1 MAGVLKMLRTSVS
14 TDPAD
19 LERLAPRWRAL
30 LSRAAAVAQP
40 VMTPLWQGTWWTVF
54 GDAEHRSPWVV
65 TVEDGDALVG
75 LLLLSWRPTSHRG
88 GIPVRRLELL
98 GTGEKE
104 ADEICSDYVGAI
116 VARGMESEV
125 ATALAAML
133 RDSAPN
139 DWDELRMPSMSADD
153 PFVPQL
159 AAALGRC
166 GIVTSIETSGE
177 CPYIPLPGTW
187 EAYLQALG
195 SSRRYV
201 VTRSLRELEKWAGP
215 GGWELR
221 KARTPEDLA
230 EGVRVLSQLHAER
243 WTSAGKGGVFSS
255 ERFRRFHDV
264 VMPRLLT
271 GEDGVS
277 LDLSWLL
284 VRGEPVAAAYN
295 LVHGGRLQFYQSGR
309 RVDVPKNVRPGIAMH
324 ALAIR
329 ASIEAGLREYDF
341 LAGASRYKRDLATE
355 SRNLVTLR
363 AVAPG
368 LRARVVEA
376 ARVLAER
383 AIARIHAASR

>member
-1 MAGVLKMLRTSVS
+1 MLRTSVS

-19 LERLAPRWRAL
+19 LEALAPRWRAL
-30 LSRAAAVAQP
+30 LGRSARPQP
-40 VMTPLWQGTWWTVF
+40 VMTPLWQSTWWRVF
-54 GDAEHRSPWVV
+54 GDAERRTPWIV
-65 TVEDGDALVG
+65 TVEDGDSLVG
-75 LLLLSWRPTSHRG
+75 LLLLSWRVTLHRA

-125 ATALAAML
+125 ANVLAATL
-133 RDSAPN
+133 RDAAPN
-139 DWDELRMPSMSADD
+139 DWDELRMPSMSAED
-153 PFVPQL
+153 PFVSEL
-159 AAALGRC
+159 AGALGRG

-177 CPYIPLPGTW
+177 CPYIPLPDTW
-187 EAYLQALG
+187 DGYLQALG
-195 SSRRYV
+195 SSRRYG

-221 KARTPEDLA
+221 RARTAEELA
-230 EGVRVLSQLHAER
+230 EGVRVLSQLHGER
-243 WTSAGKGGVFSS
+243 WTSAGKSGVFSS
-255 ERFRRFHDV
+255 DRFRQFHET
-264 VMPRLLT
+264 VMPRLLA

-295 LVHGGRLQFYQSGR
+295 LVHDGRLQFYQSGR
-309 RVDVPKNVRPGIAMH
+309 RVDVPKNVKPGIAMH

-329 ASIEAGLREYDF
+329 ASIESGLREYDF
-341 LAGASRYKRDLATE
+341 LAGASRYKRDLALA

-376 ARVLAER
+376 ARVIAER
-383 AIARIHAASR
+383 AIARIRAASH